1 MKKNALL
8 GKIELLM
15 AENPIYQAGIARKK
29 LILGSQSPRRSEL
42 LKVLDVPFSVRSL
55 DVPEDFPTDLPLS
68 TVAAYLAKKKGMAFL
83 PTLASDEL
91 LITADTVVVA
101 ENQLLNKPTSAEEA
115 LSMLT
120 LLSGRKHQV
129 ITAVYLM
136 DQHKQVLIE
145 DTAWVYFNPLSHAE
159 ISYYIETYRPY
170 DKAGGYGIQ
179 EWIGYVAIEK
189 IEGSFYTVMGLPV
202 HRVYKEL
209 SQW

>member
-1 MKKNALL
+1 
-8 GKIELLM
+8 M
-15 AENPIYQAGIARKK
+15 AENPIFHPGIANKK
-29 LILGSQSPRRSEL
+29 IILGSQSPRRSEL
-42 LKVLDVPFSVRSL
+42 LKVLDIPFIVRSL
-55 DVPEDFPTDLPLS
+55 DVPEDFPRNLPLS
-68 TVAAYLAKKKGMAFL
+68 TVPAYLAKKKGMAFL

-101 ENQLLNKPTSAEEA
+101 EHQILNKPSSVEEA
-115 LSMLT
+115 RSMLL

-136 DQHKQVLIE
+136 DQHKQILIE
-145 DTAWVYFNPLSHAE
+145 DSALVYFNPLSDAE
-159 ISYYIETYRPY
+159 ISYYIEVYRPF

-179 EWIGYVAIEK
+179 DWIGYVAIEK

-202 HRVYKEL
+202 HRVYREL